1 MSKTYTRGSVA
12 ISDGIAALLGWICFA
27 ALRHFETKGTL
38 NSDGWFSWAGSG
50 VFIALCWVVLY
61 AFFGFYI
68 RVEEK
73 SRAREF
79 FTLLWICL
87 LGLVV
92 LFAALLLDSLSDG
105 QDPTLGELGSWFRNL
120 ALYFPIHFFFASSF
134 KLIALSRIK
143 SLIHSGKIFFPALLV
158 GGGPNAQELFEEL
171 EKHNKY
177 LGLKIKGFVSVNSTD
192 ETSTIDGLSKLGD
205 LSALETL
212 ILNHQVEHCLLA
224 IEPSEHRKIEGI
236 LNQIEG
242 TGARAFVIPDIY
254 QILLG
259 SVKVSNLLG
268 SPLIEVKQNLMPIWQ
283 WVTKRFIDVIMSLTV
298 LILGSPMYLLVAVIT
313 KFTSKGPI
321 FFSQERIGKGGKPFL
336 IYKFRSM
343 YTHAEAKGPA
353 LSSDNDPRVTPW
365 GRFMRKTRID
375 EFPQF
380 FNVLIGDMSLV
391 GPRPERQFF
400 IDQIVK
406 VAPHYKHLN
415 RVRPGIT
422 SLGQVKYGYASNVEQ
437 MVRRLKFDILYIE
450 NMSIAMDLKIM
461 FYTIITMLKG
471 SGK

>member
-1 MSKTYTRGSVA
+1 M
-12 ISDGIAALLGWICFA
+12 DGLSAFTGWVCFA

-38 NSDGWFSWAGSG
+38 NSEGWFSWAGSG
-50 VFIALCWVVLY
+50 MLIAVCWVVLY
-61 AFFGFYI
+61 AFFGFYF

-79 FTLLWICL
+79 FTLLWICIVGL
-87 LGLVV
+87 LGL
-92 LFAALLLDSLSDG
+92 FIALLADSLADG
-105 QDPTLGELGSWFRNL
+105 QDPTLGEVGAWFRNL
-120 ALYFPIHFFFASSF
+120 ALYFPVHFLFAAAF
-134 KLIALSRIK
+134 KLVALTRIK
-143 SLIHSGKIFFPALLV
+143 NLIKTGKLFFPTLLV
-158 GGGPNAQELFEEL
+158 GGGPNAVELFEEL
-171 EKHNKY
+171 LKYNRY
-177 LGLKIKGFVSVNSTD
+177 LGLKVLGYVSVTESQEEGN
-192 ETSTIDGLSKLGD
+192 INGLTCLGN
-205 LSALETL
+205 LSSLENL
-212 ILNHQVEHCLLA
+212 IASHKVEHCLLA

-242 TGARAFVIPDIY
+242 TGSRVFVIPDIY

-268 SPLIEVKQNLMPIWQ
+268 SPLIEVKQNLMPVWQ
-283 WVTKRFIDVIMSLTV
+283 WVVKRLMDIMVSLLVLTV
-298 LILGSPMYLLVAVIT
+298 GSPLYLLVAIIT
-313 KFTSKGPI
+313 KLSSKGPI
-321 FFSQERIGKGGKPFL
+321 FFSQERIGKGGKPFM

-343 YTHAEAKGPA
+343 YTYAEAKGPA

-365 GRFMRKTRID
+365 GRFMRKTRVD

-400 IDQIVK
+400 IDQIIQT
-406 VAPHYKHLN
+406 APHYKHLN

-461 FYTIITMLKG
+461 FYTVITMLKG